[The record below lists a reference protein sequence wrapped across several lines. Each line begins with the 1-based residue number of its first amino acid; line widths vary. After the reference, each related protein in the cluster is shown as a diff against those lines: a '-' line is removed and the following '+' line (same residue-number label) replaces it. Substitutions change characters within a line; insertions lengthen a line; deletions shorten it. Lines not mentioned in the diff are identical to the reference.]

1 MKGYSRYTWLGAENY
16 IDLSFDASKPRI
28 SLQTSRKTWLMKTIR
43 GLSYEWEQILQ
54 MGKKLFKI
62 KSNPLANIG
71 SRSVGKWDPVP
82 KCG

>member
-1 MKGYSRYTWLGAENY
+1 ML
-16 IDLSFDASKPRI
+16 LSHASVFR
-28 SLQTSRKTWLMKTIR
+28 QVERLMKTIR